1 MFEIKY
7 DRDGAVVRDKEQAA
21 QIQQAANTFVEEQV
35 EASAPE
41 PEPQEFQ
48 QQEEVS
54 EQQEAVEQPEPE
66 PEQAR
71 SLSIQPDDED
81 SGPKKSIR
89 DLKEAKKRAERE
101 RDDYMRRLAEL
112 EARSQTQ
119 QPTQPE
125 EDEELRIGSDDI
137 AEGKHLSKVDKRA
150 QSKIKQLEERLSK
163 YESKTNEERI
173 ESALKQKYSDFDKV
187 VSRENVELLSEAYP
201 ELAKTI
207 HANGDLY
214 SKAVSA
220 YTLIKKFGI
229 YQESQSPFSS
239 DKAVAMKN
247 AAKPRSVNSVAPQQG
262 EQGALSRANAFASGL
277 TDDVKTQLY
286 KEMMAARKGY

>member
-7 DRDGAVVRDKEQAA
+7 DRDGAVIRDREQAA
-21 QIQQAANTFVEEQV
+21 QIQQAANTFEQEQV
-35 EASAPE
+35 VEAAAPE
-41 PEPQEFQ
+41 PEAQEFQ

-66 PEQAR
+66 QAR
-71 SLSIQPDDED
+71 SLPPQSDDED

-101 RDDYMRRLAEL
+101 RDDYLRRLTEL

-125 EDEELRIGSDDI
+125 EDEELHIGSDDI
-137 AEGKHLSKVDKRA
+137 AEGKHLSKVDQRA
-150 QSKIKQLEERLSK
+150 QRKIKQLEDRLSK

-239 DKAVAMKN
+239 DKAVAMRN
-247 AAKPRSVNSVAPQQG
+247 ASKPRAVNSVAPQQG